1 MVSHLFFYQLT
12 LIALVWL
19 CVMLHWVWPSDSAA
33 ACPTTLAPPPFC
45 SRFLKNDG
53 TTAYKR

>member
-1 MVSHLFFYQLT
+1 M
-12 LIALVWL
+12 
-19 CVMLHWVWPSDSAA
+19 SA
-33 ACPTTLAPPPFC
+33 TTATNGVHHATDEAIDLLYSWMPGLSPAPQPLPFC

>member
-1 MVSHLFFYQLT
+1 VSHVVLPIDQREQGLF
-12 LIALVWL
+12 
-19 CVMLHWVWPSDSAA
+19 
-33 ACPTTLAPPPFC
+33 CPLPPYGGAFC